1 MKAIAP
7 PSKISSESAKTADYW
22 LLHIGI
28 KSLLKCDEAETVR
41 GIARYVM
48 RQYQVLRVGADF
60 VERRRHTSIPPI
72 AAFLGA
78 VTRFLEVRNVGQ
90 KNGIVWVARLENERR
105 EIEKL
110 LTLLP
115 EIEWTE
121 ITLRRPPDGAAISAL
136 PRRIFPLRRRIFKLV
151 RHLLRR
157 DYEFFRI
164 LRVVEMIG
172 YYAGFLELF
181 QKADFKLAVVSSH
194 SNPHGIAFNLAARRC
209 GIPVM
214 LVTHGMPVVPVA
226 KLSFDLAVVHC
237 EAARQ
242 IYIEEGCRIEQF
254 FVHGRRQDF
263 RPMPE
268 TLPDKNLTAGIFLCK
283 DINENRLIELIEQL
297 LREPKISRILIRPHP
312 KNLFVKFD
320 EWLDALDSKR
330 IERSFNQSVFLDLEK
345 SNIVFGG
352 NSSVLIEAVTAGK
365 PACYVS
371 RLDYGS
377 EDLHRL
383 VAEKLIY
390 QFGNN
395 DRLDFSDVLNF
406 YHHADWIKILSLFAD
421 FDRDESLVN
430 EQISVAI
437 QKLINK

>member
-7 PSKISSESAKTADYW
+7 PSKISSDSAKTADYW
-22 LLHIGI
+22 LLYGGI

-48 RQYQVLRVGADF
+48 SQYRILRVGADF
-60 VERRRHTSIPPI
+60 VERRRHTLIPPI

-90 KNGIVWVARLENERR
+90 KNGIVWIARLENERR

-110 LTLLP
+110 LSLLP
-115 EIEWTE
+115 EIGWTE

-136 PRRIFPLRRRIFKLV
+136 PRRVFPLRRRIFKLV

-172 YYAGFLELF
+172 YYAGFLEIF

-242 IYIEEGCRIEQF
+242 IYVAEGCRIKQVF
-254 FVHGRRQDF
+254 IHGRKQDF

-268 TLPDKNLTAGIFLCK
+268 ILPEKNLTAGIFLCK
-283 DINENRLIELIEQL
+283 DINENRLIELIERL
-297 LREPKISRILIRPHP
+297 LSESKISRILIRPHP

-320 EWLDALDSKR
+320 EWLAALASPR
-330 IERSFNQSVFLDLEK
+330 IERSFNQSVFQDLEK
-345 SNIVFGG
+345 SDIVFGG

-365 PACYVS
+365 PTCYVS

-383 VAEKLIY
+383 VAEKLVY
-390 QFGNN
+390 QFDNFSKLE
-395 DRLDFSDVLNF
+395 LDDLLNF
-406 YHHADWIKILSLFAD
+406 YLRTNWLEILRIFAD
-421 FDRDESLVN
+421 VDHDESL
-430 EQISVAI
+430 
-437 QKLINK
+437 INKQIYDIIKQLTKK